1 MKTHRITFLLFTLI
15 FLCANA
21 MAQNGAKLLV
31 LPVTAI
37 GLDDATAQTAE
48 SLLRS
53 ELLKNGTYQL
63 ISEKETYS
71 ALDGSMCTEIPC
83 AVETGKAVGA
93 DKAIATKLSALG
105 AKVIVQYMLIDV
117 NNGELMLVDNAT
129 SSTIE
134 NLDAVMKRIADSIT
148 QLAPVAKS
156 ARIDNIMESESVE
169 PPRRSMRRFTSYSF
183 GYLFPQKGYDD
194 DERSFTMDIR
204 LGAEMNNA
212 EFGMQL
218 AARNGFAVNIFS
230 SYLIGKTDVSPYIGG
245 ALGFHWVNHDYG
257 YEYITENG
265 TFVEDERRE
274 DGLEFTANTGL
285 RLLRTYDFQLL
296 MNFSYLHTFNDF
308 KDRAILFT
316 IGILR

>member
-15 FLCANA
+15 FLCANGL
-21 MAQNGAKLLV
+21 AQNSAKLLV

-129 SSTIE
+129 STTIE

-156 ARIDNIMESESVE
+156 ARIDNVMESESVE